1 MEVFQEG
8 GRLVAGSQRL
18 NETADTLLDHP
29 HQIPPVDVFCTQVLV
44 SYVSAAGRLAHSPP
58 YIQHK
63 VEGHC
68 ICLRRHLTPSVS
80 SAPLANLSFP
90 PCLLE

>member
-29 HQIPPVDVFCTQVLV
+29 HQIPPVDMFCTQVLV
-44 SYVSAAGRLAHSPP
+44 SYSMSQLQVDLH
-58 YIQHK
+58 IH
-63 VEGHC
+63 
-68 ICLRRHLTPSVS
+68 HLTFSTK
-80 SAPLANLSFP
+80 
-90 PCLLE
+90 